1 MQITDISQFI
11 DYYQSVRTRTRR
23 LLPLVP
29 PEQWEWTYQPGKF
42 TIGDLVRHMATIER
56 FLYVE
61 TLFGRPSQYTGC
73 GPELANGYEA
83 TIAFFDRCHAE
94 TLDMLRGLTPEHL
107 QQKCYPL
114 GGQGITVWK
123 WLRLLPEHEIHH
135 RGQLYTYL
143 SMLGIETP
151 PLYGLTSETVIQKG
165 GRAYP
170 DAAANPA

>member
-94 TLDMLRGLTPEHL
+94 TLDMLRGLTPEHYGL
-107 QQKCYPL
+107 EVAATAARTRNSPPRPA
-114 GGQGITVWK
+114 IH
-123 WLRLLPEHEIHH
+123 LPEYARH
-135 RGQLYTYL
+135 RDPTALRPDFGD
-143 SMLGIETP
+143 GHP
-151 PLYGLTSETVIQKG
+151 KG
-165 GRAYP
+165 G
-170 DAAANPA
+170 